1 MKLPKVEIPALSGV
15 GVPLRFEVPEAE
27 RAGVLVVD
35 DMPDKATALAA
46 VIAELGLKVTT
57 AHSGRE
63 ALRLLL
69 ARDYAL
75 ILLDV
80 RMPTMD
86 GYETAQLIHSR
97 PRTAYTP
104 IIFVTAESAAED
116 DRARGYGA
124 GAVDWIVSPI
134 APEILKA
141 KVGVFVN
148 LYYLNYFV
156 RQEVKQRREAEE
168 ALKAREELL
177 QQILNLLPVG
187 VFVCDA
193 QGSITRINPAGHEIW
208 GGSRYVGLDG
218 YGEYLGWRLDDGRAI
233 AADEWALAVA
243 LKTGETIRNQE
254 AEIQCFD
261 GSRKFIRN
269 TAMPLRDAER
279 RIIGGIAVNMDVTDL
294 KRTERQLRESNNEI
308 SAKNAQLETATR
320 LKSEFLA
327 NMSHELRT
335 PLNAIIG
342 FSELLKDGVMGEI
355 PPEQQTCVVDIFD
368 SGTHLLALINDI
380 LDLSKIEAGRMTL
393 ETEPMD
399 IAIVLQSGLTMLR
412 EKAMAH
418 RVRLTLAP
426 PPEPCEIQADTRKFK
441 QIFYNLLSNAVKFSP
456 ADGEVRVVAR
466 RVGRDAVRLDPPEG
480 MASRMLPLPESEY
493 AEFLEVAVSDAGIG
507 ISEADLGI
515 LFQSFTQLDA
525 SLSRRYEGTGLGL
538 ALTRRLAE
546 LHGGAIGVMSAPGRG
561 STFICWIPWRTAP
574 AIAEP
579 ATSPQEETSRVGT
592 SSVPTREE
600 TAEDPRR
607 VGTSSVP
614 TREEAA
620 EDPRR
625 VGTSSVPTREE
636 AAEDPRRVDTSSV
649 PTREE
654 TSEVE
659 PPLALIIEDNDQAAE
674 LLRLALD
681 ADGFR
686 VLRAGDG
693 EEGLALIKR
702 ERPDLITLDLL
713 LPKLGGWE
721 ILERLKTDPVLTGI
735 PVVIASVLADR
746 DRGFAL
752 GAKQVLQKPVE
763 RAALLEAIEGLGIK
777 RAKGRARFTVLVVDD
792 DPKAVDLVTQQLKGH
807 NCKVV
812 RAYGGREALVSVGQM
827 TPDLI
832 ILDLMMPSID
842 GFAVVEAIKRRPET
856 SGVPIIILTAKQ
868 ITREDRIRLN
878 GFVERILEKSGFDR
892 ESFLT
897 EVRRALGDVKE
908 L

>member
-46 VIAELGLKVTT
+46 VIAELGIKVTT

-327 NMSHELRT
+327 NMSHELLT

-399 IAIVLQSGLTMLR
+399 IASVLQSGLTMLR

-480 MASRMLPLPESEY
+480 MASRMLPLPDNNY

-507 ISEADLGI
+507 ISETDLGR

-525 SLSRRYEGTGLGL
+525 SLARRYEGTGLGL

-592 SSVPTREE
+592 SSVPTRDE

-614 TREEAA
+614 TQGE
-620 EDPRR
+620 
-625 VGTSSVPTREE
+625 TS
-636 AAEDPRRVDTSSV
+636 RVDTSSV

-686 VLRAGDG
+686 VLRAADG
-693 EEGLALIKR
+693 EEGLALIRR

-721 ILERLKTDPVLTGI
+721 ILERLKSDPALAGI

-792 DPKAVDLVTQQLKGH
+792 DPKAVELVAQQLKGR

-812 RAYGGREALVSVGQM
+812 RAYGGREALASVGQM

-868 ITREDRIRLN
+868 ITRQDRNRLN

-892 ESFLT
+892 ESFMT